1 MRPRD
6 KDDMLRMLRHD
17 DCMYGFKSLSSSDFD
32 SVVKIYRDAGFL
44 RGVEQRDE
52 IEKILL
58 NTTYRGDKRD
68 TYGNDLIK
76 ARVLDLPKLLQG
88 KTVKEIKELME
99 RKSISNFKFSTS
111 YFGTYTK
118 AIKVLQQVLNI
129 SVTGKY
135 TEDVAVKVYEKIK
148 RDIKKGW
155 GYLASE
161 DDPNRIFKYD
171 FKEYVVCVDN
181 YIWKLCGLEEK
192 FLVDD
197 NATIWNHEDVDKIC
211 KELMGVNTD
220 VTTILSRPK
229 EGFTGLF
236 GKMPDLTETSAVHRL
251 KEIHDQSFAFRAA
264 DNSGKSEV
272 TGCIEKIERAAERK
286 ARELLD
292 EVLEERRWF
301 YKYKE
306 KSILEEY
313 KSNSRIMSGR
323 ISTQI
328 SNHRATEALLIAFE
342 IGLTLYATGTIN
354 PQNLQL
360 LQIGGVVAMPAYL
373 EIAEIGLKV
382 LIDDQPGFADV
393 YNAFKKDPDMQ
404 EFAEYLWKENFVEN
418 SHWKYV
424 IDDTLLNFRSKFI
437 EKVDNLIQDTIYA
450 RFPYNDS
457 MWETNYYNYLISK
470 YLKTVKL
477 MNEQYDDIMKIRP

>member
-58 NTTYRGDKRD
+58 DTTYRGDKRD

-99 RKSISNFKFSTS
+99 RKSISNFRFSTS

-148 RDIKKGW
+148 RDLKNGQ

-161 DDPNRIFKYD
+161 DDPDRIFKYD

-211 KELMGVNTD
+211 KELLMAHKGRD
-220 VTTILSRPK
+220 VLLSGTKK
-229 EGFTGLF
+229 EVSSLIDELS
-236 GKMPDLTETSAVHRL
+236 DLYDKRL
-251 KEIHDQSFAFRAA
+251 EESLAFKNAE
-264 DNSGKSEV
+264 NSGNSEA
-272 TGCIEKIERAAERK
+272 TGCIYEIRKAAETK

-292 EVLEERRWF
+292 KVLKEEIL
-301 YKYKE
+301 E
-306 KSILEEY
+306 KSYEDVLYKNIYDMMYKNEYEYIKKKENAKFLMEILLKAIEVGLAF
-313 KSNSRIMSGR
+313 KTTG
-323 ISTQI
+323 
-328 SNHRATEALLIAFE
+328 AL
-342 IGLTLYATGTIN
+342 N
-354 PQNLQL
+354 PQNIQMLQT
-360 LQIGGVVAMPAYL
+360 GGAAAMPAYL
-373 EIAEIGLKV
+373 EIAETGLKV
-382 LIDDQPGFADV
+382 LIDDQPGLVDV
-393 YNAFKKDPDMQ
+393 YRALQKDPDTQ
-404 EFAEYLWKENFVEN
+404 RLAEIIWEREFVED
-418 SHWKYV
+418 SQ
-424 IDDTLLNFRSKFI
+424 LNYMVKNTVLGHRKRFI
-437 EKVDNLIQDTIYA
+437 ERISDLIHDTTFVK
-450 RFPYNDS
+450 FPYNDS
-457 MWETNYYNYLISK
+457 MWETSYYNYLIGD
-470 YLKTVKL
+470 YLKKVKL
-477 MNEQYDDIMKIRP
+477 INEEKQVFKNFIYDLN